1 MSEELVAR
9 FLESLRIMGLGMTGI
24 FVVVAIFYITI
35 ILLNKLLPPDKL

>member
-9 FLESLRIMGLGMTGI
+9 LLESFRIMGLGMAGI

-35 ILLNKLLPPDKL
+35 VLLNKIFPPEEQ